1 MRAGVRFYQHTVHR
15 SRAHLASPS
24 LAATLNLLLLRWL
37 GLGLGL
43 GPGLGL
49 GFRVRVR
56 LGLTLT
62 LTLTLIRLDHDY
74 PAAFQLCGC
83 CGSDTPLST
92 EEAQLW
98 ALLADLHE
106 DHEPGAHACRLRLW
120 VATRC
125 CPELVCP
132 WSPGEELQA
141 YLCKMHHLPPS
152 LYLPHIP
159 PISPL
164 YLRYISPNQAYLCK
178 VHHLPPSCHLAP
190 ALELELLRCFPPPD
204 AAATTRRALLEATL

>member
-1 MRAGVRFYQHTVHR
+1 MRFYQHTVHR

-24 LAATLNLLLLRWL
+24 LAATLNLLLLRW
-37 GLGLGL
+37 
-43 GPGLGL
+43 
-49 GFRVRVR
+49 
-56 LGLTLT
+56 
-62 LTLTLIRLDHDY
+62 LDHDY

-152 LYLPHIP
+152 
-159 PISPL
+159 
-164 YLRYISPNQAYLCK
+164 
-178 VHHLPPSCHLAP
+178 CHLAP
-190 ALELELLRCFPPPD
+190 AVELELLRCFPPPD
-204 AAATTRRALLEATL
+204 AAATTRRALLEAILAL